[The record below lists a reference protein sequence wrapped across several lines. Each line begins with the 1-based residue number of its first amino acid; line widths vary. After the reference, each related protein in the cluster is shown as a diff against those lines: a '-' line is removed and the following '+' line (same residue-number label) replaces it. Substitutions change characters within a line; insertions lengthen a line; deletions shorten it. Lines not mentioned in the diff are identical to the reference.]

1 MYKKKIKD
9 LPADMRP
16 QEKLL
21 LHGPKILSN
30 AELLALIIR
39 TGHKSE
45 SSLEVAQN
53 LLDQGRS
60 LANTHD
66 EYFGLKF
73 LVNASVEDL
82 MEVTGVG
89 ESKACMIQAAI
100 ELGRRTFRDSAF
112 TKEKINETSILPN
125 IVMNDMRYLTEE
137 EFRIA
142 ILNTKKELEYL
153 ELISRG
159 SIDKTIVEPRDVFQK
174 ALRRNAHTIILL
186 HNHPSGDPRPSIQD
200 VNITERLKSAGD
212 LIGIE
217 VIDHIIIGDGIYY
230 SFLEEGIF

>member
-1 MYKKKIKD
+1 MLNKKIKD
-9 LPADMRP
+9 LPEDMRP

-21 LHGPKILSN
+21 LHGPKGLSN
-30 AELLALIIR
+30 AELIALIIR
-39 TGHKSE
+39 TGSKDQN
-45 SSLEVAQN
+45 SLEVSQN

-82 MEVTGVG
+82 MEVPGIG
-89 ESKACMIQAAI
+89 YSKACMIQAAV

-112 TKEKINETSILPN
+112 SKEKINETHILPN

-153 ELISRG
+153 ELISIG
-159 SIDKTIVEPRDVFQK
+159 SVDKTIVEPRDVFQK

-200 VNITERLKSAGD
+200 INITERLKSAGK

-217 VIDHIIIGDGIYY
+217 VIDHVIIGDGVYY

>member
-1 MYKKKIKD
+1 MLKSKIKD
-9 LPADMRP
+9 LPKDMRP

-21 LHGPKILSN
+21 LHGPSILSN

-39 TGHKSE
+39 TGSKEE
-45 SSLEVAQN
+45 SSLQVSQN
-53 LLDQGRS
+53 LLDQGKS
-60 LANTHD
+60 LANTKD

-73 LVNASVEDL
+73 LVNASIEDL
-82 MEVTGVG
+82 KKVPGIG
-89 ESKACMIQAAI
+89 CSKACMVQAAI
-100 ELGRRTFRDSAF
+100 ELGRRTFRDTAF
-112 TKEKINETSILPN
+112 TKEKINGTRVLPS

-153 ELISRG
+153 ELISKG

-186 HNHPSGDPRPSIQD
+186 HNHPSGDPKPSIQD
-200 VNITERLKSAGD
+200 INITERLKSAGK

-217 VIDHIIIGDGIYY
+217 VIDHIIIGDGVYY